1 MKHFLLGLCT
11 AALLAGVVLLS
22 RSDSRLDARGPGDGG
37 DLKIESGDKNPWTT
51 LKLNND
57 PKQFSFAVVSDRT
70 GGHRDR
76 VFSQA
81 IARVNLLQPQ
91 FVMSVGDLIEGY
103 TVKEESIKTQWD
115 EFDGYVKK
123 FEMPF
128 FYAPGNHDM
137 ANKTMVTK
145 WGERYGKKYYS
156 FTYKGALFLVLC
168 SENPP
173 DEMGTIDAGQRQW
186 VAQTLAANK
195 DAKWTFVFLH
205 KPIWTAKDLEK
216 NGWAAV
222 EAALAGRKYTVFCGH
237 VHRYQLYLRN
247 GMEYYQLATTGGV
260 SRLRGV
266 EYGEFDHVA
275 WVTMKKDRPLV
286 ANVMLD
292 GILPSDLKVPESEEK
307 GVQRKLKATFPVTGR
322 LTLDGKPLA
331 GATVAFHA
339 YNEKTEKHAHV
350 ADGRTDELGRF
361 TVSTYAKFDGA
372 PAGEYVATVV
382 KAPKGFVNEEAPQP
396 AKNVLPERY
405 ATPTQSPLKVTI
417 KGEGVNA
424 VELELTTK

>member
-1 MKHFLLGLCT
+1 MRQFLFGLVT
-11 AALLAGVVLLS
+11 AAALCGVVALS
-22 RSDSRLDARGPGDGG
+22 RSESGPDARAAADASE
-37 DLKIESGDKNPWTT
+37 LKIESGDKNPWTA

-57 PKQFSFAVVSDRT
+57 PDQFTFAVVSDRT
-70 GGHRDR
+70 GGHRDK

-81 IARVNLLQPQ
+81 VARVNLLQPQ

-103 TVKEESIKTQWD
+103 TTKDEKIKEEWD

-128 FYAPGNHDM
+128 FYTAGNHDL

-173 DEMGTIDAGQRQW
+173 TGMGTIDKEQNEWLAKT
-186 VAQTLAANK
+186 VAANK

-222 EAALAGRKYTVFCGH
+222 EKTLAGRKYTVFCGH
-237 VHRYQLYLRN
+237 EHAYVRYERN
-247 GMEYYQLATTGGV
+247 GAEHFQLATTGGG
-260 SRLRGV
+260 SLMRGV

-275 WVTMKKDRPLV
+275 WITMKKDRPLI
-286 ANVMLD
+286 ANVLLD
-292 GILPSDLKVPESEEK
+292 GVLPSDLKVPESVEK
-307 GVQRKLKATFPVTGR
+307 GVPTKRKPTFPVSGR
-322 LTLDGKPLA
+322 VTAGGQVVP
-331 GATVAFHA
+331 GATVTLHT
-339 YNEKTEKHAHV
+339 YNPDSERYSAV
-350 ADGRTDELGRF
+350 AVGRTDDMGRF
-361 TVSTYAKFDGA
+361 QITTYAKFDGA
-372 PAGEYVATVV
+372 PVGEYVVTVTKSEAVPAAFAAPATSSL
-382 KAPKGFVNEEAPQP
+382 KLRIFETPNTLTLDLP
-396 AKNVLPERY
+396 AK
-405 ATPTQSPLKVTI
+405 
-417 KGEGVNA
+417 
-424 VELELTTK
+424 